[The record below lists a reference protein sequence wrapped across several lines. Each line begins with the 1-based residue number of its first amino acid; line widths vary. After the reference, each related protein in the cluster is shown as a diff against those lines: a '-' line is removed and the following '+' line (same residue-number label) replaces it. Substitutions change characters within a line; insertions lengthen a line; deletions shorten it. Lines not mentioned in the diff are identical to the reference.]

1 MLVAAKRLRLP
12 RRNKKNGRYSP
23 AYWLFRKEVLKR
35 DCFQCQFPGCLEK
48 KNLEVHH
55 IKKYAESARLRTEK
69 SNGITLCKKHHA
81 VVTGKEESFEAEF
94 FKIIC
99 AAIGKYKF
107 FTDKLNRWIG
117 RWFNVLRFTIV
128 IVFFL
133 EFPRP

>member
-1 MLVAAKRLRLP
+1 VAGKRLRQP
-12 RRNKKNGRYSP
+12 RRNRKNGRYSP
-23 AYWLFRKEVLKR
+23 SYWLFRKEVLKR

-81 VVTGKEESFEAEF
+81 LVTGKEESFETAF

-99 AAIGKYKF
+99 EKNIEEIQ
-107 FTDKLNRWIG
+107 KLNEPG
-117 RWFNVLRFTIV
+117 RQGSLKKGAKDNRKRYI
-128 IVFFL
+128 
-133 EFPRP
+133 RKRYR

>member
-99 AAIGKYKF
+99 AKNIE
-107 FTDKLNRWIG
+107 DIQKLNEPG
-117 RWFNVLRFTIV
+117 RQGSLKKGTKDNRK
-128 IVFFL
+128 
-133 EFPRP
+133 RYKRKRYR